1 MAERNLTP
9 TRITFLELKDE
20 RRMVQEGYALLDEKR
35 MLLAAEILARL
46 KLYRALREEWLATL
60 DAAREAMRAAVRRH
74 GFDGLTAYP
83 ATAATPGRY
92 ESRPERLLGLHLVE
106 SDLLEAPAGSEFP
119 AAEPSLES
127 ARCAARFREL
137 AALATRMA
145 GLSASLRVMAR
156 DYVRTERR
164 ARALENV
171 LLPEIEAD
179 LARVDS
185 QLEAI
190 DQEETIRVREARAR
204 GRA

>member
-9 TRITFLELKDE
+9 TRITFLELEDE

-35 MLLAAEILARL
+35 MLLASEILARL
-46 KLYRALREEWLATL
+46 QRYRTLRAEWLTTLAT
-60 DAAREAMRAAVRRH
+60 AREAMRAGVRRH
-74 GFDGLTAYP
+74 GCDGLMAYP
-83 ATAATPGRY
+83 AAAAAPGHF
-92 ESRPERLLGLHLVE
+92 ESRPERLLGLHLVDAGLAE
-106 SDLLEAPAGSEFP
+106 GPAQAEFAP
-119 AAEPSLES
+119 AEPSLE
-127 ARCAARFREL
+127 AAACAARFREL

-145 GLSASLRVMAR
+145 ALSASLRIMAR

-179 LARVDS
+179 LARVAS

-204 GRA
+204 G

>member
-46 KLYRALREEWLATL
+46 KRYGALREAWLATL
-60 DAAREAMRAAVRRH
+60 EAAREAMRSAVRRH
-74 GFDGLTAYP
+74 GFDGLMAYP
-83 ATAATPGRY
+83 ATAAAPGRF

-106 SDLLEAPAGSEFP
+106 AELAEVPAEAEFA
-119 AAEPSLES
+119 AAEPSLE
-127 ARCAARFREL
+127 AVACAQRFREL
-137 AALATRMA
+137 AAFATTMA

-179 LARVDS
+179 LSRVDS

-204 GRA
+204 R